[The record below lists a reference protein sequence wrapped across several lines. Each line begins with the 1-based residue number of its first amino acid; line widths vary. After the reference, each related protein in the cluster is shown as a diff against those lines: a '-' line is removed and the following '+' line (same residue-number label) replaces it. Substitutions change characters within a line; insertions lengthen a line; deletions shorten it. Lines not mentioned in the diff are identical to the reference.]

1 MLSEACFQLGIPMH
15 VFDSFAGLPPSESA
29 YYQAGEFMGSL
40 PEVQRNVSA
49 FGKREAV
56 TFHPGFFADTL
67 PRSDLHPICIWMDVD
82 LESSSR
88 DVMTILGR
96 LPVESCL
103 FSHEC
108 CPEYF
113 LPAGIA
119 GARGPDS
126 VMGPILD
133 SFQEN
138 GREITGRFIF
148 GNTGA
153 FWDRNRGI
161 PVMAVQELIR
171 IKDLERS

>member
-1 MLSEACFQLGIPMH
+1 MH
-15 VFDSFAGLPPSESA
+15 VFDSFAGLPPSESD

-49 FGKREAV
+49 FGKIEAV

-67 PRSDLHPICIWMDVD
+67 PKSDLQPMCIWMDVD

-113 LPAGIA
+113 LPTGIA
-119 GARGPDS
+119 AARGPDS
-126 VMGPILD
+126 VMGPVLD
-133 SFQEN
+133 AFRNNE
-138 GREITGRFIF
+138 RDITGTFIS

-161 PVMAVQELIR
+161 RSEEHTSELQSLR
-171 IKDLERS
+171 HLVCRL

>member
-1 MLSEACFQLGIPMH
+1 MH
-15 VFDSFAGLPPSESA
+15 VFDSFAGLPPSESD
-29 YYQAGEFMGSL
+29 YYQAGEFMGSM

-49 FGKREAV
+49 FGKIEAV

-67 PRSDLHPICIWMDVD
+67 PKSDLQPMCIWMDVD

-113 LPAGIA
+113 LPTGIA
-119 GARGPDS
+119 AARGPDS
-126 VMGPILD
+126 VMGPVLD
-133 SFQEN
+133 AFRNNE
-138 GREITGRFIF
+138 RDITGTFIF

-161 PVMAVQELIR
+161 PVMPVNELIR
-171 IKDLERS
+171 IKDLVQS